1 MEVTNT
7 NPSERP
13 AAADVAPAGPPGFV
27 AWVKR
32 FLAGNPFYLVSAAL
46 LLFGINRLA
55 VDPNFLKAEVAKL
68 GFNFSALQVYEL
80 LVAGMAI
87 LLARRK
93 VWYDSTL
100 LVIVE
105 NLLVL
110 VPFILITQA
119 VLIGREVALALG
131 AAAAALA
138 LLRCGAL
145 KKWIR
150 DLNLPAGLLALGA
163 VLLVANLA
171 TPVLFRTFIENG
183 TDEWEKPGLIGWFLV
198 LPALL
203 AVGNLL
209 PALKSRAELAPSR
222 SWLPFLVLGLWV
234 TGSAAHLY
242 CVGYVSDLAFHPWM
256 IAPLTLVL
264 AWTVWHRLADLGSQP
279 VPAAALPR
287 QALLGVAALIP
298 LAATTAP
305 SSHLFF
311 AMTLLNVALFG
322 LVSGTNPR
330 NGLAGQLALASG
342 LALLAGLPMDWGS
355 WLAPG
360 FSRVRA
366 IELGVG
372 IWVALQALRSRHP
385 AWGMGGALAAALATG
400 WVTCGGQPQL
410 ALHVG
415 LSVLTLHSLR
425 WATGGSGEISKG
437 VVGLRIGTAVSWMT
451 HAFVWTCVD
460 VRTAVWVV
468 SSAAVLVLL
477 IYALLGVVT
486 GQWGARVVPAG
497 AALSF
502 LAAPANFFFDWLRT
516 SPAGLV
522 AVLGSFALFGLGTLV
537 ALTKHRWHPVAAPAR
552 THGDF

>member
-1 MEVTNT
+1 MEAIDS
-7 NPSERP
+7 NPVERP
-13 AAADVAPAGPPGFV
+13 APADQPGFA

-80 LVAGMAI
+80 LVVGVAI

-100 LVIVE
+100 LVVVE

-138 LLRCGAL
+138 LLRGGAL

-150 DLNLPAGLLALGA
+150 VLNLPSGLLAIGA

-171 TPVLFRTFIENG
+171 TPVLFRGIIENG
-183 TDEWEKPGLIGWFLV
+183 TDEWEKPGLVGWFLV

-203 AVGNLL
+203 AAGNLL
-209 PALKSRAELAPSR
+209 PVLKSRAELAPSR
-222 SWLPFLVLGLWV
+222 SWLPFLMLGLWV

-242 CVGYVSDLAFHPWM
+242 CVGYVSDLTFHPWM
-256 IAPLTLVL
+256 IAPLALVL
-264 AWTVWHRLADLGSQP
+264 VWTVWHRLADFVSQP

-287 QALLGVAALIP
+287 QVLLVCAALIP
-298 LAATTAP
+298 LATAAAP

-311 AMTLLNVALFG
+311 ALTLLNVALFG

-330 NGLAGQLALASG
+330 NTLAGQLALASG
-342 LALLAGLPMDWGS
+342 VALFAGLPMDWGS

-366 IELGVG
+366 MELGMG
-372 IWVALQALRSRHP
+372 IWVAVQALRSRHP
-385 AWGMGGALAAALATG
+385 AWGLGGALAAALATG
-400 WVTCGGQPQL
+400 LVTSAWQPQL
-410 ALHVG
+410 ALHIG
-415 LSVLTLHSLR
+415 LSVLVLHSLR
-425 WATGGSGEISKG
+425 WEEGISGTISKG

-451 HAFVWTCVD
+451 HAFVWTRVD
-460 VRTAVWVV
+460 VRAAVWVV
-468 SSAAVLVLL
+468 TSAAVLILL
-477 IYALLGVVT
+477 IYILLGVVT

-502 LAAPANFFFDWLRT
+502 LAAPANFFFDWLRA
-516 SPAGLV
+516 SPSGLM

-537 ALTKHRWHPVAAPAR
+537 ALTKYRWHPAAVSAR
-552 THGDF
+552 EHGPS